1 MQTTLPTLIS
11 VSEAARLAGRDSRT
25 IAGWVR
31 GRECP
36 RLGLEISGRIWVRR
50 EVLVNLIRGELDAD
64 IGRRVTA

>member
-11 VSEAARLAGRDSRT
+11 LCEAARLAGRDSRT
-25 IAGWVR
+25 IAAWVR
-31 GRECP
+31 GGECP

-64 IGRRVTA
+64 IGQRVTA